1 MPISLF
7 LPSKSLYI
15 ISPSIDSRNE
25 RKIRDLEGQ
34 FVVLPGQFGPQ
45 RVGKEQPQWDVTR
58 YSNQDRTS
66 NRLLEESHDESSLT
80 GEHQMHDMSIIRP
93 SRISS
98 TPRQVRSLEV

>member
-66 NRLLEESHDESSLT
+66 NRLLEESHESALT
-80 GEHQMHDMSIIRP
+80 GDDMSIIRP